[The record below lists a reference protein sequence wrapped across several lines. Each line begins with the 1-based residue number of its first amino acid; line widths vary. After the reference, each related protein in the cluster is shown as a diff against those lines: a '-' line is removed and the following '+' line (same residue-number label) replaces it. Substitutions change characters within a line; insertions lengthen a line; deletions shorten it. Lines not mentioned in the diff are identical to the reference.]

1 MAIAPVGGA
10 AFTMPTAP
18 ITPPATTSPDAA
30 TGSSGTGFGGA
41 LMQALNGVQQTQN
54 TADQM
59 AQLASTGDLANI
71 HDLTIA
77 TSEAELA
84 TQLTTAVRDKAV
96 AAFNAIM
103 SMPV

>member
-1 MAIAPVGGA
+1 MAITPISGA
-10 AFTMPTAP
+10 GMFPTAP
-18 ITPPATTSPDAA
+18 ITPPATTSPAGA
-30 TGSSGTGFGGA
+30 TGSSGSGFGNA
-41 LMQALNGVQQTQN
+41 LVQALDGVQQAQN
-54 TADQM
+54 TADQT
-59 AQLASTGDLANI
+59 AGLAATGDLKNV

-77 TSEAELA
+77 TTEAELA